1 MAKKFTWKVWLRL
14 NLLTKEVENDY
25 VAEVSTR
32 RMPRDPARDRQLAW
46 LVGALRPQEARTIIY
61 NQPLTVS

>member
-1 MAKKFTWKVWLRL
+1 MAKNYLWKVWLKL

-32 RMPRDPARDRQLAW
+32 GRT
-46 LVGALRPQEARTIIY
+46 LRKFA
-61 NQPLTVS
+61 